1 MRTITRTPL
10 ACLIGTL
17 LSASAASASVLD
29 DTKFNFGGYVKLD
42 AIASNYSDGTLPSGN
57 IGRDFY
63 IPGLTPVGGN
73 DEGTAFDMH
82 ARQTRF
88 NFSSKT
94 QLENG
99 KSLATKI
106 ELDFMATPNG
116 DERVSNS
123 YSPRLRIATIEY
135 DGWLFGQTWTTFQD
149 VAVLPDTLDFIGAT
163 DGTIFVR
170 QAMIRYSNGGFQIA
184 LENPETTVTPYGG
197 GGRIVTDDNS
207 VPDLVLRYT
216 HKADWG
222 HVSGAALVRQ
232 LAYDD
237 GGLIDSTETAASF
250 SISAKFN
257 IGKDDIKL
265 MYNAGA
271 GMGRYLGINTA
282 NGAVINANGELEAID
297 SSGGLIAYR
306 HLWNDQ
312 WRSTISYSWF
322 EADNEVALTGMGV
335 TETTSSV
342 RVNAIYSPTKALSF
356 GLEYS
361 HAERELENG
370 NDGDMDRLQFSAKYA
385 F

>member
-265 MYNAGA
+265 MYNAGS